1 MPVCP
6 RREEPYWCTPGV
18 TPLHPNKAA
27 PSRWESGLSG
37 SEEPLPPDQ
46 PSPCRVH
53 TDVQQVLGHLTHP
66 RFTFTQSEADADI
79 LYNFSH
85 FKDYR

>member
-1 MPVCP
+1 MALWSHLTDGEPGVAGVREAPSLGGQAEAVGRRPTSAQPTP
-6 RREEPYWCTPGV
+6 RRVY
-18 TPLHPNKAA
+18 
-27 PSRWESGLSG
+27 
-37 SEEPLPPDQ
+37 
-46 PSPCRVH
+46 
-53 TDVQQVLGHLTHP
+53 TDIRQVLSHLTHP